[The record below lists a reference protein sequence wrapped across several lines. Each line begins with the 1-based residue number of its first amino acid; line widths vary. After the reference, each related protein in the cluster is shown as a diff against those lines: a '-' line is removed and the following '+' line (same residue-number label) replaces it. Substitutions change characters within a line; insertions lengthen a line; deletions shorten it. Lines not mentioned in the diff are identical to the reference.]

1 MVEDK
6 NIAWHAG
13 QSKWKN
19 YKNLNNKSI
28 GIELVN
34 RGHRFGYEK
43 YSNNQIK
50 SLIQLCKNLKKKH
63 KIKSENFLGHSDI
76 APLRKIDPGEKFPW
90 KRLSKHKI
98 GNWYNIKVER
108 ITYKSKKKEL
118 KNFFLKILRIMGF
131 RYF

>member
-34 RGHRFGYEK
+34 RGHRFGYEE
-43 YSNNQIK
+43 YSNSQIK
-50 SLIQLCKNLKKKH
+50 SLIRLCK
-63 KIKSENFLGHSDI
+63 I
-76 APLRKIDPGEKFPW
+76 
-90 KRLSKHKI
+90 
-98 GNWYNIKVER
+98 
-108 ITYKSKKKEL
+108 
-118 KNFFLKILRIMGF
+118 
-131 RYF
+131 

>member
-34 RGHRFGYEK
+34 KGHEIWI
-43 YSNNQIK
+43 S
-50 SLIQLCKNLKKKH
+50 
-63 KIKSENFLGHSDI
+63 
-76 APLRKIDPGEKFPW
+76 KF
-90 KRLSKHKI
+90 
-98 GNWYNIKVER
+98 
-108 ITYKSKKKEL
+108 
-118 KNFFLKILRIMGF
+118 
-131 RYF
+131 